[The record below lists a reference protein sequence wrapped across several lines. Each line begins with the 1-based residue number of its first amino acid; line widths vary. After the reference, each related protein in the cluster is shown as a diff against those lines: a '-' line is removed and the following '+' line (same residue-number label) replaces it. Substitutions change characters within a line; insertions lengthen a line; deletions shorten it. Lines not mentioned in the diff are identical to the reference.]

1 MEAQFN
7 HWVLVVDDD
16 ENVVKV
22 IGMILKKLGVAF
34 EYAFNG
40 EDALEKIRQAP
51 RPFSMVIADQ
61 RLSGIKGI
69 DLLEKCQTL
78 MPDTMRCL
86 ITGYPDI
93 DVIIDGVNRGAINSY
108 LSKPWNN
115 LELLKMIRRELEKY
129 EKIMENNRL
138 FNLAKEQNTKLYA
151 LSRDLRKRRMAYR
164 KISRELSRDIFEVEQ
179 EIINTR
185 KDAEGWEERAWE
197 DIRRELRSHGLLDKK
212 RLIAF
217 YGDLVRE
224 LYEQFQDIAV
234 RNGFVLSE

>member
-1 MEAQFN
+1 MGQGEIPLPLVWDAGKRGDGMEAQFN

-61 RLSGIKGI
+61 RLSGI
-69 DLLEKCQTL
+69 
-78 MPDTMRCL
+78 
-86 ITGYPDI
+86 I